1 MSDVLSLCAGL
12 PEVALEPG
20 ESLMIEGAA
29 GGPLFVLIEGTVS
42 VTKGGVEV
50 ARVSTPGALFGEMS
64 ALLDLPTSATVTA
77 AEPVRAYRSADPL
90 GLIAS
95 SPQLAVHTARLLAE
109 RLHNATTYLADL
121 KAQFQDQSDH
131 FAMMDR
137 ILDAMLESQPRY
149 ERPARRPSN
158 DPRL

>member
-12 PEVALEPG
+12 PEVTLEPG
-20 ESLMIEGAA
+20 EALMVEGEA

-42 VTKGGVEV
+42 VSKGGVEV
-50 ARVSTPGALFGEMS
+50 ARVATPGALFGEMA

-77 AEPVRAYRSADPL
+77 ATPVRAHRSADPL

-121 KAQFQDQSDH
+121 KAQFQDQSNH
-131 FAMMDR
+131 FSMMDR
-137 ILDAMLESQPRY
+137 ILDAMLESQPGY
-149 ERPARRPSN
+149 EGPARRPPD